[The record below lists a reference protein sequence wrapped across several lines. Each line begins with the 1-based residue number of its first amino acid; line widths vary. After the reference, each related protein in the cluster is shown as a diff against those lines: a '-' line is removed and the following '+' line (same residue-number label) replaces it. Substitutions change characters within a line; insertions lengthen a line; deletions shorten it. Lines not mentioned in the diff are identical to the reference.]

1 MLKKLT
7 KKQTE
12 LMEVVKNEW
21 INTALFAGDEI
32 NEDKAREGINWLY
45 EITQLEKPHIIFV
58 DSPMGTQLA
67 VNMVI
72 EMCKKEG
79 NNSVENS
86 VGNSVWNSVGNSV
99 GNSVRNS
106 VRN

>member
-1 MLKKLT
+1 MKKKLEKLT

-32 NEDKAREGINWLY
+32 NEEKAREGIDWLY
-45 EITQLEKPHIIFV
+45 EISGLQKPHIVFV

-72 EMCKKEG
+72 EMCKG
-79 NNSVENS
+79 NQTVE
-86 VGNSVWNSVGNSV
+86 NSVWNSV
-99 GNSVRNS
+99 RNS
-106 VRN
+106 V